1 MAFTDHPAL
10 PRAGISS
17 ARSRG
22 SMWDLAAYPTGG
34 AEDSEV
40 MSASTASRD
49 FVVIFSVPSRT
60 VLMAALRISQSRLP
74 IICVGAPVQVAV
86 ELGQ

>member
-1 MAFTDHPAL
+1 
-10 PRAGISS
+10 
-17 ARSRG
+17 
-22 SMWDLAAYPTGG
+22 
-34 AEDSEV
+34 
-40 MSASTASRD
+40 
-49 FVVIFSVPSRT
+49 VVIFSVPSRT